1 MQQSGWRWM
10 NAGCGGWARLDSVPL
25 PRGLGGAL
33 HRPATQNY
41 NMTQNTELSNTNS
54 RQIQQEIKDLWAE
67 GSSEGIWKMT
77 TMLETVERAEARCVR
92 NADSVWRGR
101 EVVRGGVRE
110 CASDSCPH
118 SGAGPRTY
126 VSLFLVVLEE
136 TFLKSFCRPRPLM
149 IYTVEKFV

>member
-1 MQQSGWRWM
+1 M
-10 NAGCGGWARLDSVPL
+10 D
-25 PRGLGGAL
+25 RGLVGGHL
-33 HRPATQNY
+33 
-41 NMTQNTELSNTNS
+41 E
-54 RQIQQEIKDLWAE
+54 EGDGDLGNVGEEDE
-67 GSSEGIWKMT
+67 GEVQR
-77 TMLETVERAEARCVR
+77 EERRLC
-92 NADSVWRGR
+92 VWRGR